1 LSGGSKSLCNLHPH
15 NHTSE
20 SNRDSDGDV
29 DVDVDIDCAT
39 LAHTLATACAQDKTK
54 RMSLIAKQAGKYLV
68 GAFIALA
75 LDFCTVWLLLRAGA
89 HPFAARAVAL
99 LIGVTTTYVFNRRYT
114 FSPDQPASLKDW
126 FKYVSLQSVGTA
138 MNYLIGAG
146 LLLLGNGSTLHVAGA
161 IFVGAVVGFSCNFF
175 AARRVLHG
183 NKSAPR

>member
-1 LSGGSKSLCNLHPH
+1 LSGGSKSPCNLHPH
-15 NHTSE
+15 NHASE
-20 SNRDSDGDV
+20 SNSNGNGNGDG
-29 DVDVDIDCAT
+29 AT
-39 LAHTLATACAQDKTK
+39 LTHTLAIACAQDKTK

-75 LDFCTVWLLLRAGA
+75 LDFCAVWLLLRAGA

-126 FKYVSLQSVGTA
+126 LKYVSLQSVGTA

-146 LLLLGNGSTLHVAGA
+146 LLLLGDGSTLHVAGA

-175 AARRVLHG
+175 AARRVLHSS
-183 NKSAPR
+183 KSAPH